1 MSINGLIVP
10 STNIVACFLSAYYN
24 IQGPHLT
31 PKTNYTKAALAS
43 TKFKMDTEFDALA
56 ENDEAKQC
64 ACVCE
69 TMSPNVD
76 DNSDDSSVELC
87 GRKHTLI
94 RI

>member
-1 MSINGLIVP
+1 MKKH
-10 STNIVACFLSAYYN
+10 TTDYN
-24 IQGPHLT
+24 VERIRFRPRYWSEQIHT
-31 PKTNYTKAALAS
+31 FIFTYFNNKKNCNV
-43 TKFKMDTEFDALA
+43 LA

-64 ACVCE
+64 ACE